1 MHMGRCQEMGELL
14 DWLRAHNASRAG
26 GSRTAGG
33 AVRFYGLD
41 LGSADASTPSLVR
54 WARFVHVPRDPAR
67 RLPVCLRRVPGWVV
81 QVLEQIEN
89 NILIRP
95 LTLYCGP
102 EPRSYRPINARDGG
116 RNLTS

>member
-1 MHMGRCQEMGELL
+1 M
-14 DWLRAHNASRAG
+14 
-26 GSRTAGG
+26 
-33 AVRFYGLD
+33 
-41 LGSADASTPSLVR
+41 
-54 WARFVHVPRDPAR
+54 
-67 RLPVCLRRVPGWVV
+67 PGWVV

-116 RNLTS
+116 RNLTN